1 MNAEKYQ
8 KHREVAT
15 QLESFYVE
23 INKLATKKPADK
35 LTPLISRKLNQLI
48 LKVRELVSNDTF
60 LDAIETVSTEPQ
72 EQIRFDEALL
82 VTSELRTILSKQW
95 ASTEFKNFRSEIDY
109 RFDSQNLKG

>member
-1 MNAEKYQ
+1 MNEARYQ

-48 LKVRELVSNDTF
+48 LKVRELVNNDSF
-60 LDAIETVSTEPQ
+60 LDAIETVSTELK
-72 EQIRFDEALL
+72 EQIRLDEALI
-82 VTSELRTILSKQW
+82 VTSELRAILDKQW
-95 ASTEFKNFRSEIDY
+95 GSTEFDEFRRVTNRYARQIIGS
-109 RFDSQNLKG
+109 S